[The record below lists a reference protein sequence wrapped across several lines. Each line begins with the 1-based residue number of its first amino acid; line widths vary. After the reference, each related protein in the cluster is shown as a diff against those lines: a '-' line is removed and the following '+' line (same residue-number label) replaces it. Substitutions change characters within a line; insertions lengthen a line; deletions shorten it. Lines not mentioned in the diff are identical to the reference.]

1 MKAKFQ
7 QAEVGEDDEDDML
20 SPCSTYFYMF
30 SYIQI
35 HAFYVFWFFWCSLCN
50 LTTVKCR
57 TWPCPTEPTWNQAT
71 QQVGPRARAMAKL
84 SGHLE
89 RPASTKGSKGEGFR
103 DFLAD
108 LASSERGWKMTKD
121 GRSSMSVMPWWVQS
135 KLTMSLAIVKVGE
148 EILQF
153 TACTQARAHLLR
165 SAKVDDLLA
174 ETRRCGSRRYQFPFR
189 GTFSSV
195 KYWCVL
201 SPFGTQVT
209 SLLVKRSSQLL
220 TLTEEHQARIKLL
233 LQHFLTNQP
242 FAIGVLPVAE
252 WPRAMRACVGIP
264 WFMGAVL

>member
-1 MKAKFQ
+1 
-7 QAEVGEDDEDDML
+7 
-20 SPCSTYFYMF
+20 
-30 SYIQI
+30 
-35 HAFYVFWFFWCSLCN
+35 
-50 LTTVKCR
+50 
-57 TWPCPTEPTWNQAT
+57 
-71 QQVGPRARAMAKL
+71 
-84 SGHLE
+84 
-89 RPASTKGSKGEGFR
+89 
-103 DFLAD
+103 
-108 LASSERGWKMTKD
+108 MTKD
-121 GRSSMSVMPWWVQS
+121 GRSSTGIQSMSVMPWWVQS
-135 KLTMSLAIVKVGE
+135 KLTMSLAIVKAGE

-209 SLLVKRSSQLL
+209 SLLVKRSSQLQ

-242 FAIGVLPVAE
+242 FAAIGVLPVAE
-252 WPRAMRACVGIP
+252 WPRAMRACVWIP
-264 WFMGAVL
+264 